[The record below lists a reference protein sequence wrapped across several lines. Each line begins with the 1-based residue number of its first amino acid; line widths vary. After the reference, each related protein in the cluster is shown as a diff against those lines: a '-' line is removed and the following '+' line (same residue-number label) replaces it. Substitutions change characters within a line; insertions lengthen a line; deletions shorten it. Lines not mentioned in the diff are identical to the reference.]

1 MSLRIQSYNGFEG
14 QVELV
19 GSRAVAAMFLRWSL
33 ERRRE
38 EGPGGEPLW
47 TFRAVFSYQKD
58 SLLLHPKFSR
68 KIMVKVM
75 PGSTW
80 YEIQPIDGVVPVI
93 AGTDYTI
100 EGAKLCRADQTGRPK

>member
-38 EGPGGEPLW
+38 EDPPGTPTW

-68 KIMVKVM
+68 RIMIKVM

-80 YEIQPIDGVVPVI
+80 YEVQPIDGATPRI
-93 AGTDYTI
+93 DGTDYTI
-100 EGAKLCRADQTGRPK
+100 EGVRLCRADQTGRPK

>member
-38 EGPGGEPLW
+38 DGPGGEPLW

-68 KIMVKVM
+68 KVMIKIM

-80 YEIQPIDGVVPVI
+80 YEVQPFGDVVPSI
-93 AGTDYTI
+93 NGTDYII